1 MKCLYPYILPFHK
14 LWSSGRGSPLSLH
27 PGTISPFH
35 LSLGE
40 KGPIGTLLSRSRV
53 SAAVDQRIE
62 TRCSHAQAL
71 PAETL
76 KVTLVFLIMKYR
88 STISKKDH
96 KLQRNS
102 RNLLNS
108 WIIIIFYFFWLR
120 VQWFPVL
127 NWDWEK
133 ARAGREKSS
142 KILLEWNYHFKHQRA
157 FREDIKVLLV
167 GQTSTLCDGDKMFVA
182 TRFLQR
188 NDPEWPR
195 STH

>member
-1 MKCLYPYILPFHK
+1 MKCLYHYKLPFHK

-27 PGTISPFH
+27 LGTISPFH
-35 LSLGE
+35 HFTSLWGRR
-40 KGPIGTLLSRSRV
+40 GRLGLYSRGGV

-76 KVTLVFLIMKYR
+76 KVTLVFLVMKYR
-88 STISKKDH
+88 STISKNDH

-102 RNLLNS
+102 RNLFNS

-133 ARAGREKSS
+133 EEQVERRAVR
-142 KILLEWNYHFKHQRA
+142 YY
-157 FREDIKVLLV
+157 
-167 GQTSTLCDGDKMFVA
+167 
-182 TRFLQR
+182 
-188 NDPEWPR
+188 
-195 STH
+195 